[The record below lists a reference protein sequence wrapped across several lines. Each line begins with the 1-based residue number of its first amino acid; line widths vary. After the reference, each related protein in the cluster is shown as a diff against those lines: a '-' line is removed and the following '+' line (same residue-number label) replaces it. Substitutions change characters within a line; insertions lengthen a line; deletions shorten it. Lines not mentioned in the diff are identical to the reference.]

1 MVTPASGEEFVGHL
15 QSVLAR
21 ATLLAAT
28 AASAHAQSSAQR
40 EAHELAPVTVTGT
53 RERELLSETP
63 ASVGLIGDRAIRDTA
78 PTHPQQILSQ
88 VPGVAVAVTNG
99 EGHTTAIR
107 QPFTTSPLYLFLED
121 GLPIRATGFFNHN
134 ALYELNI
141 PMAGGIEVVRGPGSA
156 LYGSDAIGG
165 VVNILTRTPVAGA
178 GVGINGEVGRFGW
191 RRAMLDGDTGATAAG
206 SAHADLNL
214 THTDGWR
221 DKTAYD
227 RQSGT
232 VRLDSEFGAT
242 HLKTIVSAARIDQET
257 GANSPLVYAD
267 YINHPTRNNF
277 PIAYRKVGALRLS
290 SEIERSFGEGSLAV
304 TPYARANSMDLLASF
319 LLSSDPTISY
329 SSNRSYGVLG
339 KWRQDFPS
347 SMRARLIVGLDVD
360 VSPGERREDRLN
372 VTVTGAG
379 ASRVF
384 SAHSVAGRIY
394 DYAVTFTQVSP
405 YLHGEV
411 SATEDLRFTMGARYD
426 RLGYKLDNRV
436 AAPFTQAGGANF
448 YGQVANTDVGF
459 ERLSPKIG
467 ATYALGAQTSLYAA
481 YNTGFRVPS
490 ESQLFRP
497 SVSANSTD
505 AVNKAQL
512 ALGLKPIKATQVE
525 LGLRSRGARWHYD
538 VVVFDLVKRDDLV
551 SQRDLATNVTTNVN
565 AGKTQHRGIEL
576 GWGVELMRELRLD
589 AAWSYARHKYVDWVT
604 TAANFSGKEIE
615 SAPRQLGNTRLS
627 WTPRESLMAQLEWIR
642 IGSYWLEASNSEAFP
657 RYPGH
662 DLVNLRTSWQVER
675 VWSIFVRVYN
685 VADKRFAE
693 SAQVAS
699 NTPVYSPGLPRTWYG
714 GVEARW

>member
-1 MVTPASGEEFVGHL
+1 MKRREE
-15 QSVLAR
+15 R
-21 ATLLAAT
+21 LLR
-28 AASAHAQSSAQR
+28 AASIAALVAAAASPAAAQSPPIVVAT
-40 EAHELAPVTVTGT
+40 HDLPPVTVTGT

-63 ASVGLIGDRAIRDTA
+63 ASVGVIGDTAIRQTA

-141 PMAGGIEVVRGPGSA
+141 PMAGGIEIVRGAGSA

-165 VVNILTRTPVAGA
+165 VVNVLTRTPTPTA
-178 GVGINGEVGRFGW
+178 GVGANVELGRFGW
-191 RRAMLDGDTGATAAG
+191 WRAMIDGDTGQTAIGA
-206 SAHADLNL
+206 AHADLNL

-232 VRLDSEFGAT
+232 VRLDSQVGAT
-242 HLKTIVSAARIDQET
+242 RLKTIASVARIDQET
-257 GANSPLVYAD
+257 GANSPLVYSD
-267 YINHPTRNNF
+267 YINDPTRNNF
-277 PIAYRKVGALRLS
+277 PIAFRKVGALRLS
-290 SEIERSFGEGSLAV
+290 SEIEREFGNGLLAV
-304 TPYARANSMDLLASF
+304 TPYARDNSMDLLASF

-329 SSNRSYGVLG
+329 SSNRSYGVQA

-347 SMRARLIVGLDVD
+347 FLRARLIFGVDVD
-360 VSPGERREDRLN
+360 VSPGERQEDRLN

-384 SAHSVAGRIY
+384 SDYSVAGRIY
-394 DYAVTFTQVSP
+394 DYDVTFRQVSP

-411 SATEDLRFTMGARYD
+411 SATEHLRFTLGLRYD
-426 RLGYKLDNRV
+426 SLGYKLDNHV
-436 AAPFTQAGGANF
+436 ATPFTQAGGANF
-448 YGQVANTDVGF
+448 YGQVANTEVDF
-459 ERLSPKIG
+459 ERVSPKVG
-467 ATYALGAQTSLYAA
+467 VTYAINDRNSLYAA

-512 ALGLKPIKATQVE
+512 AVGLKPIKATQVE
-525 LGLRSRGARWHYD
+525 LGLRSRYSSFQYN
-538 VVVFDLVKRDDLV
+538 VVIFDLVKRDDLV
-551 SQRDLATNVTTNVN
+551 GQRDLATNVTTSVN
-565 AGKTQHRGIEL
+565 AGKTEHRGIEL
-576 GWGVELMRELRLD
+576 GWGLAVGPQWRID

-604 TAANFSGKEIE
+604 ATANFSGKEME
-615 SAPRQLGNTRLS
+615 AAPRELGNTRLT
-627 WTPRESLMAQLEWIR
+627 WNPRENLMAQVEWIR
-642 IGSYWLEASNSEAFP
+642 IGSYWLEASNSAAFP

-662 DLVNLRTSWQVER
+662 DLVNLRTSWQVDP
-675 VWSIFVRVYN
+675 VWSVFARLYN
-685 VADKRFAE
+685 MADKRFAD
-693 SAQVAS
+693 SAQISS
-699 NTPVYSPGLPRTWYG
+699 NTPVYSPGLPRTYYVG
-714 GVEARW
+714 AEARW